1 MTSDQFRTYWKAA
14 PFTPFRIHLAD
25 GRSLKVP
32 HPDYA
37 QLSPTGRIASV
48 WDIDGNAFETI
59 DLLLVTSLKPLPA
72 KKNGK
77 QQRR

>member
-1 MTSDQFRTYWKAA
+1 MTSNQFRTVWKAA
-14 PFTPFRIHLAD
+14 PFTPFQIHLAD

-48 WDIDGNAFETI
+48 WDTDGEAFETI
-59 DLLLVTSLKPLPA
+59 DLLLVTSLKPVPT

-77 QQRR
+77 HHKR

>member
-1 MTSDQFRTYWKAA
+1 MTSDQFRSVWKAA

-48 WDIDGNAFETI
+48 WDTDGNAFETI

-72 KKNGK
+72 RKNGR
-77 QQRR
+77 QQKR